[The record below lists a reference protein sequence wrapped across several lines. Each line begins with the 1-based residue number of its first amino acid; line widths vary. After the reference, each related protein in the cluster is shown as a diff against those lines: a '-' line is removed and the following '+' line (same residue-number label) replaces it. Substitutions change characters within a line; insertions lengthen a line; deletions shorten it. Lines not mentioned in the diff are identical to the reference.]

1 MKSLVTILAV
11 AIAVAFTVPAFA
23 GPGSTITN
31 KEDCEKAGKVWDDAG
46 KKCVEKLLR
55 SQTYDSIRASA
66 SVGADAELRCLR
78 TV

>member
-11 AIAVAFTVPAFA
+11 AFAVAFTVPAFA

-46 KKCVEKLLR
+46 KKMRGEAVSDGRRLPAPSALCNQCPNCALR
-55 SQTYDSIRASA
+55 S
-66 SVGADAELRCLR
+66 
-78 TV
+78 